1 MTSEYDSQPTLFPLV
16 AMTNHTTKPHTVRPF
31 FYILYRRA
39 QKESWNSLVSGIR
52 SVISK
57 LTIKTVVDTATGLM
71 SLNIV
76 RGRGIAA
83 NEFINFAGKERER

>member
-1 MTSEYDSQPTLFPLV
+1 M
-16 AMTNHTTKPHTVRPF
+16 
-31 FYILYRRA
+31 
-39 QKESWNSLVSGIR
+39 SGIR

-83 NEFINFAGKERER
+83 NEFINFAGKERDMSFREKKKYIHRKKKITN